1 MSRVLITGA
10 STGIGRAT
18 AIELARRGHAV
29 IATARQPDTLAD
41 LPVAGRLRLDVTD
54 DDSVLAA
61 IADAGPLDAI
71 VSNAGATIRGT
82 VEAIPLD
89 EYERLLQ
96 LNFLGA
102 LRVAKAVLPAFRAQG
117 GGRIVFVSSVLGR
130 VSVPGVSAY
139 AASKF
144 ALDATAAALAQETA
158 HFGVHVSL
166 VEPGP
171 VATEGASKAARY
183 ESPPGYSQAAET
195 VNAVATTGV
204 IDAGDVAAAI
214 ADTLEDA
221 DPPLHVPVGAT
232 AQRLIAAAHGSS

>member
-18 AIELARRGHAV
+18 AIALAQRGHAV
-29 IATARQPDTLAD
+29 IATARRPETLAD

-54 DDSVLAA
+54 DDSVRSA
-61 IADAGPLDAI
+61 IAEAAQLDAI

-102 LRVAKAVLPAFRAQG
+102 LRVAKAVLPSFRERG
-117 GGRIVFVSSVLGR
+117 HGRIVFVSSVLGR
-130 VSVPGVSAY
+130 VAVPGVSAY

-144 ALDATAAALAQETA
+144 ALDATATALAKETA

-166 VEPGP
+166 IEPGP
-171 VATEGASKAARY
+171 VATDGASKAARY
-183 ESPPGYSQAAET
+183 DSPPGYSQGAET
-195 VNAVATTGV
+195 VNAIAATG
-204 IDAGDVAAAI
+204 IIEAAEVAAAI

-232 AQRLIAAAHGSS
+232 AQRLIDAANS